1 MAKSRAILNEF
12 LASEMEIKCCE
23 VRHSGKEIAAMRPE
37 KRKSLIFL
45 TNQREML
52 V

>member
-12 LASEMEIKCCE
+12 LASEMEIKCCLA
-23 VRHSGKEIAAMRPE
+23 RHSGKEIAAMRPE
-37 KRKSLIFL
+37 RRKSLIIL
-45 TNQREML
+45 TNQWEMP